1 MTRSST
7 AAAPG
12 ADTGAVDPA
21 AAISIRGLVKRYGD
35 STAVDGLDLDIRR
48 GEIFALLGPNGAG
61 KTTTVE
67 ICEGYRDR
75 DGGEVRVLG
84 EDPARGERAWKAQLG
99 IVLQSGAGDSALTC
113 RELLRAQA
121 SYYADPR
128 DPDEVLELVGLTEK
142 ARSRGR
148 SLSGGQRRRLD
159 VALGIV
165 GRPTLLFLDEPTT
178 GFDPEARRQFW
189 SLIRSLRE
197 LGTTILLTTHY
208 LDEAEALAD
217 RVGVIARGRLVEV
230 AVPSTLGGR
239 GTAPAVVSW
248 TEDGVRR
255 TQATGSPTAFV
266 RQLAERFRGEV
277 PDLAVARPTL
287 EDVYLRM
294 IEGPER
300 GAGRA
305 AERSEGVSR

>member
-1 MTRSST
+1 VTST
-7 AAAPG
+7 PTSATAVHDGRTSP
-12 ADTGAVDPA
+12 VDPD

-35 STAVDGLDLDIRR
+35 FVAVDGLDLDIRR

-67 ICEGYRDR
+67 ICEGYRTPDA
-75 DGGEVRVLG
+75 GEVRVLG
-84 EDPARGERAWKAQLG
+84 EDPATGGRRWKARLG
-99 IVLQSGAGDSALTC
+99 IVLQSGAGDSQLTC
-113 RELLRAQA
+113 RELLQAQA
-121 SYYADPR
+121 SYFPDPR
-128 DPDEVLELVGLTEK
+128 DPDEVLALVGLTEK

-148 SLSGGQRRRLD
+148 TLSGGQRRRLD
-159 VALGIV
+159 VALGII

-197 LGTTILLTTHY
+197 LGTTMLLTTHY

-217 RVGVIARGRLVEV
+217 RVGVIAHGRLVEV

-239 GTAPAVVSW
+239 ETAPAVVSW
-248 TEDGVRR
+248 HEDGVRR
-255 TQATGSPTAFV
+255 SEATSTPTTFV
-266 RQLAERFRGEV
+266 QQLAARFPGEIPELV
-277 PDLAVARPTL
+277 VARPTL

-294 IEGPER
+294 IGEP
-300 GAGRA
+300 
-305 AERSEGVSR
+305 S

>member
-1 MTRSST
+1 VTRSST
-7 AAAPG
+7 ALDVSAAPG
-12 ADTGAVDPA
+12 PGAPLDPD
-21 AAISIRGLVKRYGD
+21 AAISIRGLVKRYGE
-35 STAVDGLDLDIRR
+35 STAVDGLDLDIHR

-67 ICEGYRDR
+67 ICEGYRER
-75 DGGEVRVLG
+75 DAGEVRVLG
-84 EDPARGERAWKAQLG
+84 RDPARGDRRWRARLG
-99 IVLQSGAGDSALTC
+99 MVLQSTAGVSQLTV

-121 SYYADPR
+121 AYYPDPR

-142 ARSRGR
+142 ARARGR

-197 LGTTILLTTHY
+197 LGTTMLLTTHY

-230 AVPSTLGGR
+230 AVPSALGGR
-239 GTAPAVVSW
+239 ESAPAVVSW

-255 TQATGSPTAFV
+255 REATQTPTAFV
-266 RQLAERFRGEV
+266 RELAARFPGEV
-277 PDLAVARPTL
+277 PELTVARPTL

-294 IEGPER
+294 IGEP
-300 GAGRA
+300 
-305 AERSEGVSR
+305 S